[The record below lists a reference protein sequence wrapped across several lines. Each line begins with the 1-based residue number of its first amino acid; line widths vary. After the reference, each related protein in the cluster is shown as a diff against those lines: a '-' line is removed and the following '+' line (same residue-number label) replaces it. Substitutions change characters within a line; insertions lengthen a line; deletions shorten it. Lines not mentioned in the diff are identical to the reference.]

1 MEAVDFQILKGAP
14 SAEEIAALAAAIAQI
29 QANSMSLSS
38 AFRQTRSKWGTP
50 RLRQLKR
57 VHSGWRRTLE

>member
-1 MEAVDFQILKGAP
+1 MEAIDFQILKGAP
-14 SAEEIAALAAAIAQI
+14 SEEETAALLEAIAQI
-29 QANSMSLSS
+29 RHKSLSS
-38 AFRQTRSKWGTP
+38 SSTVQSPRSKWGTP